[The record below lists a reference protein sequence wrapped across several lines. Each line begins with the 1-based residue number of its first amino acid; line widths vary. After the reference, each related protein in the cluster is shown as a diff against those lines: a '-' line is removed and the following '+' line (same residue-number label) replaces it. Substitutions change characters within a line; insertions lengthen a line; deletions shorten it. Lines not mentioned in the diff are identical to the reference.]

1 MWKCISVGDD
11 SMIGAG
17 ATVIQGIAI
26 GSRTM
31 IGAGSTF
38 IKNVEND
45 P

>member
-1 MWKCISVGDD
+1 
-11 SMIGAG
+11 MIGAG